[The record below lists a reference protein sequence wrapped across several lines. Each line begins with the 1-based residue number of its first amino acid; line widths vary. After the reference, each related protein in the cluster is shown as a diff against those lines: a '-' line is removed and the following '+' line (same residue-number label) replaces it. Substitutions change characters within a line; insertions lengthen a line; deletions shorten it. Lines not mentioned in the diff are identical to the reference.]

1 MLTIKNY
8 IRPETLEEAY
18 NLCQKRTNV
27 VLGGMLWLKM
37 SNRTV
42 KNAVDL
48 CDLGLNKIK
57 ENEDCYKIGAMV
69 SLRTLE
75 MHEGLNAMTNGA
87 FKEAL
92 RHIVGVQFRNTATLG
107 GSVYGRFGFSDVFT
121 LLQALEARVC
131 LYKTGEISIDEFA
144 KFPRNKRDI
153 LTDIIIPKK
162 RRKVAYLSQRNTKTD
177 FPSLAC
183 AVSQTEEGFIC
194 AVGARPGIAEVY
206 KSDNTLFENGINE
219 DNALAFGCNVA
230 DHLKFDSNMRGS
242 SEYRKRIC
250 KVLVKRGIMSFLE
263 VDYAD

>member
-18 NLCQKRTNV
+18 NLCQKRSNV

-42 KNAVDL
+42 KNAIDL
-48 CDLGLNKIK
+48 CDLGLDKII
-57 ENEDCYKIGAMV
+57 EEDDCYKIGAMV

-75 MHEGLNAMTNGA
+75 MHDGLNSMTNGA

-92 RHIVGVQFRNTATLG
+92 KHIVGVQFRNVATLG

-121 LLQALEARVC
+121 LLQVLEAKVC
-131 LYKTGEISIDEFA
+131 LYKNGEISINEFA
-144 KFPRNKRDI
+144 QFPRNKHDI

-162 RRKVAYLSQRNTKTD
+162 KRKVAYLSQRNTKTD

-183 AVSQTEEGFIC
+183 AVAQTEDSILC
-194 AVGARPGIAEVY
+194 SVGARPGLAGLY
-206 KSDNTLFENGINE
+206 RSDSKIFEDGINE
-219 DNALAFGCNVA
+219 ENAMTFGNEA
-230 DHLKFDSNMRGS
+230 AMNFKFDSNMRGS
-242 SEYRKRIC
+242 SEYRQRIC
-250 KVLVKRGIMSFLE
+250 KVLVKRGLMSFLE